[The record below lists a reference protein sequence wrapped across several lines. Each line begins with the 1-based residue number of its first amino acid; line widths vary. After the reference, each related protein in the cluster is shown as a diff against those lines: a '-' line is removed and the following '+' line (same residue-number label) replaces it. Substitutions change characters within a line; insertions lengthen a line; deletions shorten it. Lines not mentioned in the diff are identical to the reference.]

1 MKIDDIRYALAKQV
15 RAIAYGVTL
24 HCDYGD
30 LRLEGHD
37 AEKVAAL
44 VQKLLSKYP
53 DDRYQ
58 SSFGLLHDL
67 KRCSQQ
73 WQRSRRIEAFE
84 LAKALL
90 GRTKFEALLSEA
102 KGDALEGRP
111 TTKTPNHRLRSRII
125 EALSAK

>member
-44 VQKLLSKYP
+44 VQKLLTAQLQKAE
-53 DDRYQ
+53 
-58 SSFGLLHDL
+58 
-67 KRCSQQ
+67 
-73 WQRSRRIEAFE
+73 QREAQR
-84 LAKALL
+84 KAAYKP
-90 GRTKFEALLSEA
+90 R
-102 KGDALEGRP
+102 
-111 TTKTPNHRLRSRII
+111 
-125 EALSAK
+125 

>member
-44 VQKLLSKYP
+44 VQKLLTA
-53 DDRYQ
+53 Q
-58 SSFGLLHDL
+58 L
-67 KRCSQQ
+67 KKAE
-73 WQRSRRIEAFE
+73 QREAQR
-84 LAKALL
+84 KAAHKP
-90 GRTKFEALLSEA
+90 R
-102 KGDALEGRP
+102 
-111 TTKTPNHRLRSRII
+111 
-125 EALSAK
+125 